1 MTTGD
6 TVLSVDGLA
15 VDYGKVRAVSDI
27 KVEVQRGRIATM
39 IGSNGAGK
47 TTVLKAI
54 TGLVKP
60 SAGQILLD
68 GENLAGLEADRIV
81 GRGVSLVPE
90 GRRLF
95 PSMTVLE
102 NLELGAYLRFDTAG
116 IARDLER
123 ILDYFPA
130 LRDRLQARAMNLSG
144 GQQQMVAVARALMAA
159 PRLLLLDEP
168 SVGLAPA
175 IVETIASIIRSISE
189 NGTDI
194 LLVEQN
200 AHMALALAD
209 RAYVLENG
217 RIAMVGPA
225 KELAASDHVRQLYLS
240 V

>member
-1 MTTGD
+1 VTTGD

-27 KVEVQRGRIATM
+27 KLEVQRGRIATM

-68 GENLAGLEADRIV
+68 GENLAGLEPDRIV

-102 NLELGAYLRFDTAG
+102 NLELGAYLRSDTAG

-189 NGTDI
+189 SGTDI

>member
-1 MTTGD
+1 MTSASAL
-6 TVLSVDGLA
+6 LSVENLS
-15 VDYGKVRAVSDI
+15 VDYGKVRAVTDI
-27 KVEVQRGRIATM
+27 NLSVEHGKIATM

-47 TTVLKAI
+47 TTILKAI

-60 SAGQILLD
+60 AAGRILLD
-68 GENLAGLEADRIV
+68 GQNIAGMETDRIV
-81 GRGVSLVPE
+81 GCGVSLVPE

-102 NLELGAYLRFDTAG
+102 NLELGAYLRKDPVA
-116 IARDLER
+116 IRRDLER
-123 ILDYFPA
+123 TLEYFPA
-130 LRDRLQARAMNLSG
+130 LKQRLDERAMNLSG
-144 GQQQMVAVARALMAA
+144 GQQQMVAVGRALMAA

-175 IVETIASIIRSISE
+175 IVQTIASIIRTISQ
-189 NGTDI
+189 NGTDV
-194 LLVEQN
+194 LVVEQN
-200 AHMALALAD
+200 AHMALALAE

-217 RIAMVGPA
+217 RVAMVGDA

>member
-1 MTTGD
+1 MKPDGTL
-6 TVLSVDGLA
+6 LSVEDLS

-27 KVEVQRGRIATM
+27 NLTVQRGKIATM

-47 TTVLKAI
+47 TTILKAI

-60 SAGQILLD
+60 ASGRIFFDGQNIAGM
-68 GENLAGLEADRIV
+68 EADRVV
-81 GRGVSLVPE
+81 GCGISLVPE

-102 NLELGAYLRFDTAG
+102 NLELGAYLRKDAG
-116 IARDLER
+116 AVRRDLER
-123 ILDYFPA
+123 TLDYFPA
-130 LRDRLQARAMNLSG
+130 LKERLSERSMNLSG
-144 GQQQMVAVARALMAA
+144 GQQQMVAVGRALMAA

-175 IVETIASIIRSISE
+175 IVQTIASIIRSISQD
-189 NGTDI
+189 GTDV
-194 LLVEQN
+194 LVVEQN

-217 RIAMVGPA
+217 RVAMVGDA

-240 V
+240 I

>member
-1 MTTGD
+1 VTPDGII
-6 TVLSVDGLA
+6 LSVEGLA
-15 VDYGKVRAVSDI
+15 VDYGKVRAVGDI
-27 KVEVQRGRIATM
+27 NLTVERGRIATM
-39 IGSNGAGK
+39 IGANGAGK

-60 SAGQILLD
+60 VAGRIMMEGRD
-68 GENLAGLEADRIV
+68 IAGLESDRIV
-81 GRGVSLVPE
+81 ACGISLVPE

-102 NLELGAYLRFDTAG
+102 NLELGAYLRTDAVA
-116 IARDLER
+116 IQRDLER
-123 ILDYFPA
+123 TLTYFPV
-130 LRDRLQARAMNLSG
+130 LKDRLGERAMNLSG
-144 GQQQMVAVARALMAA
+144 GQQQMVAVGRALMAA

-175 IVETIASIIRSISE
+175 IVQTIASIIRSISQD
-189 NGTDI
+189 GTDV

-217 RIAMVGPA
+217 RIAMVGQA
-225 KELAASDHVRQLYLS
+225 DELAASDHVRQLYLS

>member
-6 TVLSVDGLA
+6 PVLSVDGLA

-27 KVEVQRGRIATM
+27 KLEVQRGRIATM

-60 SAGQILLD
+60 SAGQILLN

-102 NLELGAYLRFDTAG
+102 NLELGAYLRSDTAA

-123 ILDYFPA
+123 ILNYFPA
-130 LRDRLQARAMNLSG
+130 LKDRLQARAMNLSG
-144 GQQQMVAVARALMAA
+144 GQQQMVAVARALMSA

-189 NGTDI
+189 SGTDI

-217 RIAMVGPA
+217 QIAMVGPA
-225 KELAASDHVRQLYLS
+225 NELAASDHVRQLYLS

>member
-1 MTTGD
+1 
-6 TVLSVDGLA
+6 LA

-27 KVEVQRGRIATM
+27 KLEVQRGRITTM

-60 SAGQILLD
+60 AAGRILLN

-81 GRGVSLVPE
+81 GRGISLVPE

-102 NLELGAYLRFDTAG
+102 NLELGAYLRTDSATVG
-116 IARDLER
+116 RDLER
-123 ILDYFPA
+123 ILNYFPA
-130 LRDRLQARAMNLSG
+130 LKERLQARAMNLSG
-144 GQQQMVAVARALMAA
+144 GQQQMVAVARALMSA

-175 IVETIASIIRSISE
+175 IVETISSIIRSI
-189 NGTDI
+189 NRDGTDI

-217 RIAMVGPA
+217 RIAMVGSA
-225 KELAASDHVRQLYLS
+225 KELATSDHVRQLYLS

>member
-27 KVEVQRGRIATM
+27 KLEVQRGRIATM

-68 GENLAGLEADRIV
+68 GENLAGLEPDRIV

-102 NLELGAYLRFDTAG
+102 NLELGAYLRSDTAG

-189 NGTDI
+189 GGTDI

>member
-1 MTTGD
+1 MKPNSTL
-6 TVLSVDGLA
+6 LSIEGLS
-15 VDYGKVRAVSDI
+15 VDYGKVRAVTDI
-27 KVEVQRGRIATM
+27 NLTVERGRITTM

-47 TTVLKAI
+47 TTILKAI

-60 SAGQILLD
+60 ASGRIVLD
-68 GENLAGLEADRIV
+68 GQNIAGMEADRIV
-81 GRGVSLVPE
+81 GYGISLVPE

-102 NLELGAYLRFDTAG
+102 NLELGAYLRDDSA
-116 IARDLER
+116 AVRRDLER
-123 ILDYFPA
+123 TLAYFPA
-130 LRDRLQARAMNLSG
+130 LKQRLPERAMNLSG
-144 GQQQMVAVARALMAA
+144 GQQQMVAVGRALMAA

-175 IVETIASIIRSISE
+175 IVQTIASIIRSISQD
-189 NGTDI
+189 GTDV
-194 LLVEQN
+194 LVVEQN

-209 RAYVLENG
+209 QAYVLENG
-217 RIAMVGPA
+217 RVAMMGLA

>member
-1 MTTGD
+1 MTQANTL
-6 TVLSVDGLA
+6 LSVEGLS

-27 KVEVQRGRIATM
+27 DLTVDHGRIATM

-47 TTVLKAI
+47 TTILKAI

-60 SAGQILLD
+60 AAGRIVFN
-68 GENLAGLEADRIV
+68 GENITGMKADRIV
-81 GRGVSLVPE
+81 GCGISLVPE

-102 NLELGAYLRFDTAG
+102 NLELGAYLRKDDTA
-116 IARDLER
+116 IRRDLDRTLE
-123 ILDYFPA
+123 YFPA
-130 LRDRLQARAMNLSG
+130 LKQRLGERAMNLSG
-144 GQQQMVAVARALMAA
+144 GQQQMVAVGRALMAA

-175 IVETIASIIRSISE
+175 IVQTIASIIRSISQ
-189 NGTDI
+189 NGTDV
-194 LLVEQN
+194 LVVEQN

-217 RIAMVGPA
+217 RVAMVGDA

>member
-1 MTTGD
+1 MTQEAAL
-6 TVLSVDGLA
+6 LSVENLSVA
-15 VDYGKVRAVSDI
+15 YGKVRAVSDI
-27 KVEVQRGRIATM
+27 NLTVEHGKIATM

-47 TTVLKAI
+47 TTILKAI

-60 SAGQILLD
+60 VAGRIIFN
-68 GENLAGLEADRIV
+68 GENIAGTEADRIV
-81 GRGVSLVPE
+81 GCGISLVPE

-102 NLELGAYLRFDTAG
+102 NLELGAYLRKDDAA
-116 IARDLER
+116 IRRDLDRTLE
-123 ILDYFPA
+123 YFPA
-130 LRDRLQARAMNLSG
+130 LKHRLGERAMNLSG
-144 GQQQMVAVARALMAA
+144 GQQQMVAVGRALMAA

-175 IVETIASIIRSISE
+175 IVQTIASIIRTISR
-189 NGTDI
+189 NGTDV
-194 LLVEQN
+194 LVVEQN

-217 RIAMVGPA
+217 RVAMVGDA

>member
-6 TVLSVDGLA
+6 TVLSIDGLA

-27 KVEVQRGRIATM
+27 KLEVQRGRIATM

-68 GENLAGLEADRIV
+68 GENLAGLEPDRIV

-102 NLELGAYLRFDTAG
+102 NLELGAYLRSDNA
-116 IARDLER
+116 AVRRDLER
-123 ILDYFPA
+123 ILNYFPA

-189 NGTDI
+189 SGTDI

>member
-1 MTTGD
+1 MTSASAL
-6 TVLSVDGLA
+6 LSVENLS
-15 VDYGKVRAVSDI
+15 VDYGKVRAVTDI
-27 KVEVQRGRIATM
+27 NLSVEHGKIATM

-47 TTVLKAI
+47 TTILKAI

-60 SAGQILLD
+60 AAGRILLD
-68 GENLAGLEADRIV
+68 GQNIAGMETDRIV
-81 GRGVSLVPE
+81 GCGVSLVPE

-102 NLELGAYLRFDTAG
+102 NLELGAYLRKDPVA
-116 IARDLER
+116 IRRDLER
-123 ILDYFPA
+123 TLEYFPA
-130 LRDRLQARAMNLSG
+130 LKQRLDERAMNLSG
-144 GQQQMVAVARALMAA
+144 GQQQMVAVGRALMAA

-175 IVETIASIIRSISE
+175 IVQTIASIIRTISQ
-189 NGTDI
+189 NGTDV
-194 LLVEQN
+194 LVVEQN
-200 AHMALALAD
+200 AHMALAVAE

-217 RIAMVGPA
+217 RVAMVGDA

>member
-27 KVEVQRGRIATM
+27 KLEVQRGRIATM

-47 TTVLKAI
+47 TTILKAI

-60 SAGQILLD
+60 SAGQILLN

-102 NLELGAYLRFDTAG
+102 NLELGAYLRSDASA

-123 ILDYFPA
+123 ILNYFPA

-175 IVETIASIIRSISE
+175 IVETIASIIRSINE
-189 NGTDI
+189 DGTDI

-225 KELAASDHVRQLYLS
+225 KELAASGHVRQLYLS

>member
-1 MTTGD
+1 VTTGD

-27 KVEVQRGRIATM
+27 KLEVQRGRITTM

-68 GENLAGLEADRIV
+68 GENLAGLEPDRIV

-102 NLELGAYLRFDTAG
+102 NLELGAYLRSDTAG

-189 NGTDI
+189 SGTDI

>member
-1 MTTGD
+1 MTSASAL
-6 TVLSVDGLA
+6 LSVENLS
-15 VDYGKVRAVSDI
+15 VDYGKVRAVTDI
-27 KVEVQRGRIATM
+27 NLSVEHGKIATM

-47 TTVLKAI
+47 TTILKAI

-60 SAGQILLD
+60 AAGRILLD
-68 GENLAGLEADRIV
+68 GQNIAGMETDRIV
-81 GRGVSLVPE
+81 GCGVSLVPE

-102 NLELGAYLRFDTAG
+102 NLELGAYLRKDPVA
-116 IARDLER
+116 IRRDLER
-123 ILDYFPA
+123 TLEYFPA
-130 LRDRLQARAMNLSG
+130 LKQRLNERAMNLSG
-144 GQQQMVAVARALMAA
+144 GQQQMVAVGRALMAA

-175 IVETIASIIRSISE
+175 IVQTIASIIRTISQ
-189 NGTDI
+189 NGTDV
-194 LLVEQN
+194 LVVEQN
-200 AHMALALAD
+200 AHMALAVAE

-217 RIAMVGPA
+217 RVAMVGDA

>member
-1 MTTGD
+1 MTSASAL
-6 TVLSVDGLA
+6 LSVENLS
-15 VDYGKVRAVSDI
+15 VDYGKVRAVTDI
-27 KVEVQRGRIATM
+27 NLSVEHGKIATM

-47 TTVLKAI
+47 TTILKAI

-60 SAGQILLD
+60 AAGRILLD
-68 GENLAGLEADRIV
+68 GQNIAGMETDRIV
-81 GRGVSLVPE
+81 GCGVSLVPE

-102 NLELGAYLRFDTAG
+102 NLELGAYLRKDPVA
-116 IARDLER
+116 IRRDLER
-123 ILDYFPA
+123 TLEYFPA
-130 LRDRLQARAMNLSG
+130 LKQRLDERAMNLSG
-144 GQQQMVAVARALMAA
+144 GQQQMVAVGRALMAA

-175 IVETIASIIRSISE
+175 IVQTIASIIRTISQ
-189 NGTDI
+189 NGTDV
-194 LLVEQN
+194 LVVEQN
-200 AHMALALAD
+200 AHMALALAE

-217 RIAMVGPA
+217 HVAMVGDA

>member
-1 MTTGD
+1 VTTGD

-102 NLELGAYLRFDTAG
+102 NLELGAYLRSDTAG

>member
-6 TVLSVDGLA
+6 SVLSVEGLA

-27 KVEVQRGRIATM
+27 KLEVRRGRIATM

-60 SAGQILLD
+60 AAGRILLN
-68 GENLAGLEADRIV
+68 GEDLTGLEADRIV

-102 NLELGAYLRFDTAG
+102 NLELGAYLRSDTGAIG
-116 IARDLER
+116 RDLER
-123 ILDYFPA
+123 ILNYFPA

-175 IVETIASIIRSISE
+175 IVETIASIIRSI
-189 NGTDI
+189 NQDGTDI

-209 RAYVLENG
+209 QAYVLENG

-225 KELAASDHVRQLYLS
+225 KDLAASDHVRQLYLS

>member
-27 KVEVQRGRIATM
+27 KLEVQRGRIATM

-68 GENLAGLEADRIV
+68 GENLAGLEPDRIV

-102 NLELGAYLRFDTAG
+102 NLELGAYLRSDTAG

-189 NGTDI
+189 SGTDI

>member
-1 MTTGD
+1 MSSGD
-6 TVLSVDGLA
+6 AVLSIEGLA

-27 KVEVQRGRIATM
+27 ALEVQRGRIATM

-47 TTVLKAI
+47 TTILKAI

-60 SAGQILLD
+60 AAGRILLN

-102 NLELGAYLRFDTAG
+102 NLELGAYLRTDA
-116 IARDLER
+116 AAVQRDLER
-123 ILDYFPA
+123 ILGYFPV
-130 LRDRLQARAMNLSG
+130 LKERLQARAMNLSG
-144 GQQQMVAVARALMAA
+144 GQQQMVAVARALMSA

-175 IVETIASIIRSISE
+175 IVETIASIIRTISQD
-189 NGTDI
+189 GTDI

-209 RAYVLENG
+209 RAFVLENG
-217 RIAMVGPA
+217 RIAMVGSA
-225 KELAASDHVRQLYLS
+225 KELAASDHVRELYLS

>member
-1 MTTGD
+1 MTISD
-6 TVLSVDGLA
+6 TVLSVEGLA
-15 VDYGKVRAVSDI
+15 VNYGKVRAVSDI
-27 KVEVQRGRIATM
+27 KLEVQRGRIATM

-60 SAGQILLD
+60 SAGQILLN

-102 NLELGAYLRFDTAG
+102 NLELGAYLRSDSAA
-116 IARDLER
+116 IRRDLER
-123 ILDYFPA
+123 ILNYFPA
-130 LRDRLQARAMNLSG
+130 LKERLQARAMNLSG
-144 GQQQMVAVARALMAA
+144 GQQQMVAVARALMSA

-175 IVETIASIIRSISE
+175 IVETIASIIRSI
-189 NGTDI
+189 NQDGTDI

-225 KELAASDHVRQLYLS
+225 KELASSDHVRQLYLS

>member
-1 MTTGD
+1 MTPDGII
-6 TVLSVDGLA
+6 LSVEGLA
-15 VDYGKVRAVSDI
+15 VDYGKVRAVGDI
-27 KVEVQRGRIATM
+27 NLTVERGRIATM
-39 IGSNGAGK
+39 IGANGAGK

-60 SAGQILLD
+60 VAGRIMMEGRD
-68 GENLAGLEADRIV
+68 IAGLESDRIV
-81 GRGVSLVPE
+81 ACGISLVPE

-102 NLELGAYLRFDTAG
+102 NLELGAYLRTDAVA
-116 IARDLER
+116 IQRDLER
-123 ILDYFPA
+123 TLTYFPV
-130 LRDRLQARAMNLSG
+130 LKDRLGERAMNLSG
-144 GQQQMVAVARALMAA
+144 GQQQMVAVGRALMAA

-175 IVETIASIIRSISE
+175 IVQTIASIIRSISQD
-189 NGTDI
+189 GTDV

-217 RIAMVGPA
+217 RIAMVGQA
-225 KELAASDHVRQLYLS
+225 DELAASDHVRQLYLS

>member
-1 MTTGD
+1 MTSQGTI
-6 TVLSVDGLA
+6 LSVEGLA

-27 KVEVQRGRIATM
+27 NLTVERGRIATM

-60 SAGQILLD
+60 AAGRILLD
-68 GENLAGLEADRIV
+68 GQNIAGLDADRIV
-81 GRGVSLVPE
+81 GCGVSLVPE

-102 NLELGAYLRFDTAG
+102 NLELGAYLRTDAN
-116 IARDLER
+116 AVQRDLER
-123 ILDYFPA
+123 ILTYFPA
-130 LRDRLQARAMNLSG
+130 LKGRLSERAMNLSG
-144 GQQQMVAVARALMAA
+144 GQQQMVAVARALMSA

-175 IVETIASIIRSISE
+175 IVQTIASIIRSISQD
-189 NGTDI
+189 GTDV

-217 RIAMVGPA
+217 RIGMVGRA
-225 KELAASDHVRQLYLS
+225 DELAASDHVRQLYLS